1 MLTILIVLL
10 ALACIGAL
18 PVMPYARNWGAGYA
32 PSGLLFAILIVLLL
46 LLLTDGLHAQE
57 VSTMPTVAEICA
69 AASDPNGWVTLLDG
83 TAKGAW
89 TLVGFAVL
97 TSMRWLVPAA
107 LHWFRQWF
115 LEGVYRRLAGGII
128 AGAVTGEVTN
138 VATAVEE
145 KVAEAKTRAGET
157 LEKVGATDETIRAR
171 VNDTLGTLLAQ
182 APPEVVS
189 AVAAAG
195 TSLITGQ
202 PKPAANR

>member
-10 ALACIGAL
+10 ALACIGVL
-18 PVMPYARNWGAGYA
+18 PVMPYARGWGAGYA
-32 PSGLLFAILIVLLL
+32 PSRLLAAILIVLLL
-46 LLLTDGLHAQE
+46 LLLTGGLHAQE
-57 VSTMPTVAEICA
+57 ATTMPTVAEICA
-69 AASDPNGWVTLLDG
+69 AAADPNGWVSLLDG

-128 AGAVTGEVTN
+128 TGAVTGEVTN
-138 VATAVEE
+138 VAAAVEE
-145 KVAEAKTRAGET
+145 KVAEAKARAGET

-171 VNDTLGTLLAQ
+171 VNDTLGTLLAK

-202 PKPAANR
+202 VKPATGR